1 MRWRKATIGG
11 MPSTPFTGIV
21 SKLRN
26 SLAIDEKRMTATV
39 HDHCGIPQS
48 GNHDNKI
55 KQAREIASCSV
66 LTQKPIGMR
75 P

>member
-1 MRWRKATIGG
+1 

-26 SLAIDEKRMTATV
+26 SLAIDEKRKTV

-66 LTQKPIGMR
+66 LTQKSIGMR
-75 P
+75 S